1 MAASSLGI
9 FVSTDAACTATDARK
24 PPRSCWIIN
33 DTPDGKIF
41 SHMRSIHFEVTRLVD
56 NRTLN
61 GTRTMLRQLVADLQL
76 ARPSLI
82 TGILKAPATTIG
94 TEYERNVS
102 ESIAALISDQL
113 AASGSVLLVGP
124 CNNRFS
130 SQPGLRELIAGRSI
144 LQSQHSWCCLGV
156 KAGGKLVNRQHM
168 VISDFA
174 IAPRC

>member
-33 DTPDGKIF
+33 DTPDCKIF

-82 TGILKAPATTIG
+82 TGILKAPATMIG

-113 AASGSVLLVGP
+113 PASGSVLFVGP
-124 CNNRFS
+124 CNNWYERNNRLN
-130 SQPGLRELIAGRSI
+130 QMK
-144 LQSQHSWCCLGV
+144 GV
-156 KAGGKLVNRQHM
+156 TTQ
-168 VISDFA
+168 ISLK
-174 IAPRC
+174 